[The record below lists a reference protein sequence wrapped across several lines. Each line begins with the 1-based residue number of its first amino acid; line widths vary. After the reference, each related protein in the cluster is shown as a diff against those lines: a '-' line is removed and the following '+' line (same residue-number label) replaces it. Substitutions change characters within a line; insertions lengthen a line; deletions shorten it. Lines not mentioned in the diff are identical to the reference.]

1 MTIKKLALFD
11 IDGTILPKGYGIFF
25 VAEHLAK
32 ENLIAPEAPLLMAQA
47 RTDYKNKKLEYENYS
62 KQVQIE
68 FAKGV
73 KGFPKD
79 TVEKRSKEIVLELEK
94 VFYQFALNLIPE
106 LNKTHDVYFI
116 TANIDFYAQA
126 FRDFYKAKGYK
137 ATSLEV
143 DDKGFYTGEF
153 AFSLSHAE
161 HKQEAIKKLLK
172 DYPHEGSFAFGDADA
187 DRFMLDLVDHPICI
201 DPTDNLAKE
210 AKEKNWVITDPE
222 HAEEEI
228 RKLL

>member
-1 MTIKKLALFD
+1 MKKLALFD

-32 ENLIAPEAPLLMAQA
+32 ENLINSEAPVRMAQT
-47 RTDYKNKKLEYENYS
+47 RTDYRNKKMEYEDYS

-73 KGFPKD
+73 KGFSKAK
-79 TVEKRSKEIVLELEK
+79 VEKRSKEIILKLEE
-94 VFYQFALNLIPE
+94 VFYEFAKNLIPE
-106 LNKTHDVYFI
+106 LNKTYDVYFI
-116 TANIDFYAQA
+116 TANIDFYADA
-126 FRDFYKAKGYK
+126 FQSYYNAKGYK

-143 DDKGFYTGEF
+143 DKDGLYAGNF

-161 HKQEAIKKLLK
+161 HKHEVIKDLLK

-201 DPTDNLAKE
+201 DPTDNLARE
-210 AKEKNWVITDPE
+210 AIEKNWVITDPE
-222 HAEEEI
+222 HAEEII